1 MMGENDAAPIQLCL
15 TVFTVSFQKGH
26 RVGTGEE
33 RASLLHVTADIHGMG
48 PFGLILAP
56 QPYNKLE
63 R

>member
-1 MMGENDAAPIQLCL
+1 MVYKKDNLHYL
-15 TVFTVSFQKGH
+15 TA
-26 RVGTGEE
+26 E
-33 RASLLHVTADIHGMG
+33 IHGMG